1 MNKPI
6 RTRFAPSPTGAPH
19 IGVFRTALFSWLFA
33 RHHGGQ
39 FILRVEDTDQ
49 ARVVPGSLENIILS
63 MQTLGMMYDE
73 GPDKASV
80 AKLNTSKYGSVNPD
94 ILPSDGGKYGSYFQ
108 SQRLERY
115 DELLAGLIDNGKAY
129 YAFET
134 PEEMD
139 RARDAAKKLNKP
151 YQYDRKFRDY
161 DISEAKQR
169 VANGEKAVI
178 RLKIPTEG
186 KIITPDFQRG
196 DMEWDATTQDDLIIR
211 KADGFPTYH
220 FAAMVDDHDMEIS
233 HVLRGDEWLST
244 FPKHI
249 CLFNALGWEP
259 PVFLHAPS
267 VLAPGGGKKLS
278 KRHGAKPI
286 TGPAPE
292 LEDGKMTGDT
302 LPGLVNNEGFLPDAL
317 VNFLV
322 LIGWAPGNNQ
332 EIMTRDEMITLFSL
346 EAISTSPAAFDAEKM
361 AWMNGMYLR
370 ELTPEALVE
379 KAIPHLV
386 AAGLIPEN
394 PDAATC
400 AYAAQAIA
408 LEHERI
414 RRLGLNEKECA
425 AWKADRLA
433 EAIAEDAANEKK
445 KGMVTSTAWDALPVV
460 ADFFFPLVCAYNT
473 KSVEKW
479 VKPSKD
485 YLTDVLAGIRE
496 LDTLTLESIEAVVRG
511 AGEKNNRTKGDVTHP
526 VRVAVTG
533 REKGPGLFDAMA
545 VLGKERLIARLEA
558 AIAM

>member
-1 MNKPI
+1 MNKPV
-6 RTRFAPSPTGAPH
+6 RTRFAPSPTGFFH
-19 IGVFRTALFSWLFA
+19 IGNYRTALFSWLFA

-39 FILRVEDTDQ
+39 FVLRVEDTDQ
-49 ARVVPGSLENIILS
+49 ARVVPGSVENMVLS
-63 MQTLGMMYDE
+63 LQTLGIMYDE

-80 AKLNTSKYGSVNPD
+80 AKLDVSKYGSVNPD
-94 ILPSDGGKYGSYFQ
+94 ILPDDGGKYGPYFQ

-115 DELLAGLIDNGKAY
+115 SELLSQLIDNGKAY

-134 PEEMD
+134 NEELN
-139 RARDAAKKLNKP
+139 RAREAASKLGKP

-161 DISEAKQR
+161 DIAEAKAR
-169 VANGEKAVI
+169 VVNGEKAVI
-178 RLKIPTEG
+178 RLKMPTEG

-196 DMEWDATTQDDLIIR
+196 DMEWDATTQDDFIIR
-211 KADGFPTYH
+211 KADGFPPYH
-220 FAAMVDDHDMEIS
+220 FAAMVDDYDMEIS
-233 HVLRGDEWLST
+233 HVIRGDDWISS

-249 CLFNALGWEP
+249 CIFQALGWEP
-259 PVFLHAPS
+259 PIFLHAPNI
-267 VLAPGGGKKLS
+267 LAPGGGKKLA

-286 TGPAPE
+286 IGPAPE
-292 LEDGKMTGDT
+292 LENGVPTGEM
-302 LPGLVNNEGFLPDAL
+302 LPGLVSNEGFLPEAL

-332 EIMTRDEMITLFSL
+332 EIFTRDELVKAFTL
-346 EAISTSPAAFDAEKM
+346 EGVSTSPAAFDPEKM
-361 AWMNGMYLR
+361 AWMNGVYIR
-370 ELTPEALVE
+370 ELTPEVLVE

-400 AYAAQAIA
+400 AYAAKAIA
-408 LEHERI
+408 LEQERI
-414 RRLGLNEKECA
+414 RRLGLTEKERE
-425 AWKADRLA
+425 AWQKGNLEEAVTAGRFDRNVL
-433 EAIAEDAANEKK
+433 
-445 KGMVTSTAWDALPVV
+445 DALPLA
-460 ADFFFPLVCAYNT
+460 ADFFFPLVCAYNE

-485 YLTDVLAGIRE
+485 YLSDVLTGIRE
-496 LDTLTLESIEAVVRG
+496 LDTLTIESIEVVVREAG
-511 AGEKNNRTKGDVTHP
+511 AANSRSKGDIIHP

-533 REKGPGLFDAMA
+533 REKGPGLFDAMV